1 MSKRHIVILVVM
13 LVTLPVLYYLIS
25 PIWRVKELD
34 ENLPGQSGPVIKDNL
49 FNMDEK
55 TTADFNKAMLEM
67 APKAMMMNQGMPNAD
82 FKLLSAGPM
91 VARAHNVSGDAVL
104 VEAAGKK
111 ILRFENLDT
120 INGPGLHIYQAADL
134 SDNDYVDLGPIRA
147 TRGNV
152 NYDVPAG
159 TDTNKYRYALIWCQ
173 PFKVLFSYAELK

>member
-67 APKAMMMNQGMPNAD
+67 APKAMMMNPSQRN
-82 FKLLSAGPM
+82 LSRISFMISNSCASESLFFM
-91 VARAHNVSGDAVL
+91 L
-104 VEAAGKK
+104 F
-111 ILRFENLDT
+111 ILGHRDE
-120 INGPGLHIYQAADL
+120 
-134 SDNDYVDLGPIRA
+134 
-147 TRGNV
+147 
-152 NYDVPAG
+152 
-159 TDTNKYRYALIWCQ
+159 
-173 PFKVLFSYAELK
+173 